1 MSDHRSHFAVRY
13 RLDGSERYFIWYTD
27 DQDGV
32 LLADAGRLA
41 TFSTLSAVEQFLSL
55 RDLALEPEQSDIY
68 DFDQLDSWVAQ
79 PKAETIDCVVMLN
92 VWNLLTDILRSLSLP
107 MRGAKESLDIYD
119 KLFWG
124 SNIPAVTPEGRK
136 FIPNWSAGEIE
147 AIARIFSSGLTNVR
161 EAAGYAG

>member
-107 MRGAKESLDIYD
+107 MRGAKESL
-119 KLFWG
+119 
-124 SNIPAVTPEGRK
+124 
-136 FIPNWSAGEIE
+136 
-147 AIARIFSSGLTNVR
+147 
-161 EAAGYAG
+161 